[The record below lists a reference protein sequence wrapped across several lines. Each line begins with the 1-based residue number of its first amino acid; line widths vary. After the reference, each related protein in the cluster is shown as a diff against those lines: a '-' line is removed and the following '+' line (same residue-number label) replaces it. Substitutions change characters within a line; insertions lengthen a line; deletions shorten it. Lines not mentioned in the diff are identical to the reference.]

1 MSKSRP
7 ENKPSAPAL
16 GVRVISAFRETS
28 ATNAAPSS
36 SLENV
41 KRMIDME
48 MERRTTATNID
59 AIQAAERIY
68 HAWDEAL
75 GRKDLDG
82 AMRLYAPDAILESP
96 LVRHLL
102 GSEEGVIHGRDNL
115 REFVEKVFARTPS
128 LRQRRR
134 DGFFTDGKR
143 LIWEYPRLTEDG
155 QQMDLVEAMD
165 IVDGLIQRHCVYW
178 GWLAVKVLEEDRY
191 RPG

>member
-1 MSKSRP
+1 METKKS
-7 ENKPSAPAL
+7 SA
-16 GVRVISAFRETS
+16 
-28 ATNAAPSS
+28 ATGA
-36 SLENV
+36 E
-41 KRMIDME
+41 
-48 MERRTTATNID
+48 

-68 HAWDEAL
+68 QAWDEAL

-102 GSEEGVIHGRDNL
+102 GGEEGVVHGRDNL
-115 REFVEKVFARTPS
+115 RAFVEKVFARTPP
-128 LRQRRR
+128 LRQRYR

-143 LIWEYPRLTEDG
+143 LIWEYPRATEDG

-178 GWLAVKVLEEDRY
+178 GWLAVKVLEDDRY
-191 RPG
+191 RSD